1 MNNPPPPSPP
11 DSTCTVRDYS
21 NIQYRLSNVYKKKS
35 NMQIE
40 VADSRSKRQF
50 PRKSLLSL
58 SICIDILWTAKNC
71 ALISGDV

>member
-1 MNNPPPPSPP
+1 MNNPPPPPP
-11 DSTCTVRDYS
+11 PPPESTCTVRDYS

-40 VADSRSKRQF
+40 VADSRSKRQL

-58 SICIDILWTAKNC
+58 SICIDIL
-71 ALISGDV
+71 